1 MAQRAVPYPID
12 DPQPQSNKITINA
25 DGTWS
30 PPSVTINNGGVVNF
44 DVPTFPP
51 NTNTCTVT
59 IGSVT
64 FSYTADVTG
73 TPGGTIK
80 VGS

>member
-1 MAQRAVPYPID
+1 MAQRATPFPVN
-12 DPQPQSNKITINA
+12 DPPANNKITINE
-25 DGTWS
+25 DGTWT
-30 PPSVTINNGGVVNF
+30 PNSVTINNGGVVNF
-44 DVPTFPP
+44 DVPTWPAGM
-51 NTNTCTVT
+51 NTATVT

-64 FSYTADVTG
+64 FSYTAGVSG

>member
-1 MAQRAVPYPID
+1 MAQRATPFPVG
-12 DPQPQSNKITINA
+12 DPPASDKITIYQ

-30 PPSVTINNGGVVNF
+30 PPSVTINNGGIVNF
-44 DVPTFPP
+44 DVPNYPP
-51 NTNTCTVT
+51 GMNTCSVT

-64 FSYTADVTG
+64 FSFTPDSTE

>member
-1 MAQRAVPYPID
+1 MALPATPFPVD
-12 DPQPQSNKITINA
+12 DPGNNKITINP
-25 DGTWS
+25 DGTWT
-30 PPSVTINNGGVVNF
+30 PNSVTINNGGVVNF
-44 DVPTFPP
+44 DVPTWPAGM
-51 NTNTCTVT
+51 NTCTIT

-64 FSYTADVTG
+64 FSYTAGISG